1 MLSESRNYSQA
12 QKETFTK
19 VQVGQTTP
27 LMIQQQKR
35 HMPYFLFFFR
45 QGNQMKILYIHQLLH
60 KRHLDSSMVTSSTTK
75 LNRTTLS
82 RKLTV
87 PKRSLAFHNSSKS
100 FLQDLS
106 FNQEKASM
114 KEYQLLAYTPS
125 SFLLGE
131 RTSITFLNYDL
142 KPMTRKSTFILFS
155 HRCLLFL
162 K

>member
-1 MLSESRNYSQA
+1 MSQEITA
-12 QKETFTK
+12 KLK
-19 VQVGQTTP
+19 
-27 LMIQQQKR
+27 KR
-35 HMPYFLFFFR
+35 HSQKFKLARRRLWWYSNRNDTCHTSFSSSVR
-45 QGNQMKILYIHQLLH
+45 ETKMKILYNHRLLH
-60 KRHLDSSMVTSSTTK
+60 KRHLDSSMVTSTTTK

-82 RKLTV
+82 RNFTV

-125 SFLLGE
+125 SFLLAE
-131 RTSITFLNYDL
+131 RISITFLNYDL